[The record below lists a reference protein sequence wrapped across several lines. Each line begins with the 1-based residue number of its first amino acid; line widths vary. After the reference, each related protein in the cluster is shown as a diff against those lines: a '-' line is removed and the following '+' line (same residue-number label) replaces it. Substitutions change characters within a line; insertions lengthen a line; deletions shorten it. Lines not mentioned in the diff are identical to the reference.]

1 MAPDRKVAFQQ
12 PCHALEQVLWMKAPK
27 TTLALALA
35 CDIENSTLRKNT
47 FEIIYSSHH
56 NTEGK

>member
-12 PCHALEQVLWMKAPK
+12 PCCMLEQTLWRKAPK

-35 CDIENSTLRKNT
+35 CDIKNSTLRKNT
-47 FEIIYSSHH
+47 FAIIYSSHC